1 MSQLDALAPKDPN
14 DKVDYAINWR
24 KYLTKVGDTIQS
36 STWPEITP
44 SGVGHLIVLATT
56 HDGMRGIVKLD
67 GGIAG
72 TRYRLTNRIVTTPG
86 ARQRDKTISI
96 TVKEL

>member
-1 MSQLDALAPKDPN
+1 MALEPKDPN
-14 DKVDYAINWR
+14 DKVDYAVNWR
-24 KYLTKVGDTIQS
+24 KYLIKVGDTIQS

-44 SGVGHLIVLATT
+44 TGEGHLTVLAST
-56 HDGMRGIVKLD
+56 HDSMRGIVKVD

-86 ARQRDKTISI
+86 DRQRDRTIVI
-96 TVKEL
+96 RVKEL